1 MKFHKPSIS
10 CERRTDITFIT
21 VSVLFV
27 FMGFLSF
34 SFFLS
39 YFDKIFAS
47 NFFLPHFV
55 FICLACRFHP
65 SFISI
70 SSRIGHCFLELQGD
84 APANNHLHCKWG
96 TSHPSCFCIFAFF
109 RFSLIRDP
117 SRKRK
122 KTCLFVFWLLL
133 LLLSWISLGN
143 EECSKYVS

>member
-34 SFFLS
+34 FFFLS

-84 APANNHLHCKWG
+84 APANNRLHCKWE
-96 TSHPSCFCIFAFF
+96 TSYPSCFCIFAFF

-117 SRKRK
+117 VPK
-122 KTCLFVFWLLL
+122 KEEDLFICFLVVVVSVFFDRFLLL
-133 LLLSWISLGN
+133 CLGFL
-143 EECSKYVS
+143 